1 MSEPQPHPP
10 RLYEGVEPTEQDITL
25 SWDGSS
31 VRYEL
36 QFREHSTTTNTEADA
51 GTEGGW
57 QSATDKLERPC
68 CRKTGLT
75 PGLGYA
81 FRVRGFK
88 DGQWGPFSPA
98 SGLLYTR
105 CPNAPAKAAAPKAVA
120 TKAAAPSK
128 KRAVPVTSNPGP
140 SAKAARVAQGPT
152 AAQPRAPAEVPSKAA
167 AAAGAAEEPPVGGGR
182 AAKAAAVAK
191 MAPVLKS
198 TKTISAKKP
207 KRENEGESG
216 AAGAAAGAE
225 EEADAAF
232 SGDTGAIVKA
242 KAAAPKPRADRSPA
256 TPAHM
261 IKGGRGPLR
270 RIQLLEPLGTPLP
283 PSADS
288 IVKGAPEAPNEPQT
302 HSGRDL
308 AFFGA
313 VHLPACGGVVRV
325 GDAVLLQPPDEGDP
339 WVVRIRAICAPLIP
353 HSSSPGMHTSRPG
366 HPATG
371 QVSCNKLT

>member
-1 MSEPQPHPP
+1 MWGGQHA
-10 RLYEGVEPTEQDITL
+10 
-25 SWDGSS
+25 
-31 VRYEL
+31 
-36 QFREHSTTTNTEADA
+36 FREHSTTTNTEADA

-256 TPAHM
+256 TPAVSPRASPSPCSSGSPAPKTWIVGMSPRPKPNPALAPTLTTSPQHM

-325 GDAVLLQPPDEGDP
+325 GDAVPEPNRNPNSTLQKS
-339 WVVRIRAICAPLIP
+339 RI
-353 HSSSPGMHTSRPG
+353 
-366 HPATG
+366 
-371 QVSCNKLT
+371 Q